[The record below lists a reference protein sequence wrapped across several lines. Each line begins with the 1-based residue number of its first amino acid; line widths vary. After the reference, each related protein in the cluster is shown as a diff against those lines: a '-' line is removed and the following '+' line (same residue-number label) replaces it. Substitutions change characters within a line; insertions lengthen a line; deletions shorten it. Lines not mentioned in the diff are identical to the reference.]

1 MAPLGRIGAAFN
13 SSLGSASPAALQA
26 TLSGTQGA
34 PELSLAPLAAIA
46 GGPLEAAPPALSLTP
61 SALPQAAAPQTNLF
75 QRLIGSFD
83 ASQPESAQV
92 EAERSQLQ
100 AVLAPSAAALASPS
114 AAKTWAADAFSAL
127 KGEEA
132 SAAPAA
138 ARADLKGFAWQK
150 RIGLALSGVVA
161 ISGVGMAQHAT
172 SAPAPHV
179 AAASAAD
186 DRYAWLEPLGQAGY
200 WIGNFLAFL
209 FSIPQIHKT
218 FKDGDAKGTPAWR
231 AAVFA
236 AAGLLLGLISATVA
250 DKAFWGIQNV
260 FGAVS
265 MLAVYPAAWWL
276 RGGAKV
282 RPLVGTA
289 VVTLAALAASVGL
302 YYGAAA
308 IVPALLAHWMSAAA
322 ISQAMLW
329 IQVATGAL
337 YFLLFLPD
345 MISVA
350 RGQAP
355 KSFTPLFSLAFFAAS
370 AGFVVWTVQAALAA
384 VPGSPQQMQFL
395 IYAGLNAAYAVVSFA
410 SYYFARKAARKAAGA
425 QASVGLGHGGLKT
438 YDGARLNGYI
448 YFQEPVVFVS

>member
-1 MAPLGRIGAAFN
+1 MTGTP
-13 SSLGSASPAALQA
+13 GS
-26 TLSGTQGA
+26 
-34 PELSLAPLAAIA
+34 
-46 GGPLEAAPPALSLTP
+46 
-61 SALPQAAAPQTNLF
+61 
-75 QRLIGSFD
+75 
-83 ASQPESAQV
+83 
-92 EAERSQLQ
+92 
-100 AVLAPSAAALASPS
+100 
-114 AAKTWAADAFSAL
+114 
-127 KGEEA
+127 
-132 SAAPAA
+132 
-138 ARADLKGFAWQK
+138 
-150 RIGLALSGVVA
+150 
-161 ISGVGMAQHAT
+161 
-172 SAPAPHV
+172 
-179 AAASAAD
+179 
-186 DRYAWLEPLGQAGY
+186 EPLGQAGY

-236 AAGLLLGLISATVA
+236 AAGLLLGLVSATVA

-276 RGGAKV
+276 REGAKV

-302 YYGAAA
+302 YYRAAA

-355 KSFTPLFSLAFFAAS
+355 KSFTPLLSLAFFAAS

-425 QASVGLGHGGLKT
+425 QASVGLGHGG
-438 YDGARLNGYI
+438 
-448 YFQEPVVFVS
+448 S